1 MAKMYS
7 VLTLVH
13 SKSSSTAAWKSP
25 ARGRVAAAQDVHL
38 AEAYLYEM
46 HPQDRG
52 ARPAPDM

>member
-1 MAKMYS
+1 MYS